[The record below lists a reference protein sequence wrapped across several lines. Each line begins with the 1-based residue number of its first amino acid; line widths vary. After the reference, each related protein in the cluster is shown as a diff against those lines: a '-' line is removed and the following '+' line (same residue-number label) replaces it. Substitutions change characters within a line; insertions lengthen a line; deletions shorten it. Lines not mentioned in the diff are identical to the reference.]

1 MRACASPNA
10 LTPRTSS
17 HPRARLHP
25 THLHPCAS
33 TPLRVYT
40 PVHIRPFALTPERI
54 HPRVRFSLGNF
65 PCGFQRPLLVPTSPT
80 GSNLPCWFQPPL
92 LVPTS
97 PAGSDAG
104 PASLLQGIPSI
115 ERRGVLIRL
124 PRAAARVGRT
134 LAGVIDAC
142 AAPDLGG
149 QVVVDDGAVGKS
161 EASIGYARGAGTR
174 QPPSA
179 GDTRGWRQPRT
190 PGAMARRAW
199 PVRSG
204 ACRARL
210 RSESQ

>member
-1 MRACASPNA
+1 MPSHLERPHTPGRVYIRRICTPAHRHPYVFTPRCTYARSRLHLSAFTLVCASLSA
-10 LTPRTSS
+10 TFLAGSS
-17 HPRARLHP
+17 
-25 THLHPCAS
+25 
-33 TPLRVYT
+33 V
-40 PVHIRPFALTPERI
+40 
-54 HPRVRFSLGNF
+54 
-65 PCGFQRPLLVPTSPT
+65 
-80 GSNLPCWFQPPL
+80 PCWFQPPL

-199 PVRSG
+199 PGRSG